1 MENYNWS
8 RRWLQNR
15 LFARLQLFHKINLR
29 KQQALDAHPKTIQQI
44 NFTEHLSSNDNRL
57 FFIIV
62 GAKETILDFSQEAIK
77 VL

>member
-1 MENYNWS
+1 M
-8 RRWLQNR
+8 QNR

-44 NFTEHLSSNDNRL
+44 NFTEHLSGNNNNRL

-62 GAKETILDFSQEAIK
+62 EAKETILDFSQEAIK